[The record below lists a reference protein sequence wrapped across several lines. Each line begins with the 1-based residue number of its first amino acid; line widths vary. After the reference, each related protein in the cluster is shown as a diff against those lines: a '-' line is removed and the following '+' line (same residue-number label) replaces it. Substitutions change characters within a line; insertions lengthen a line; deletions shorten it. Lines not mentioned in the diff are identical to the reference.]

1 MTLLAVTVLGH
12 DRPGIVADTT
22 AALAGIGGNLEDSTM
37 TLLRGS
43 FAMLL
48 LVRASVDEEAV
59 RSALSRLEADG
70 RLTVEVRRVPDD
82 GVEPP
87 GPVPAVT
94 PYVLSVHGADRPG
107 IVSALTG
114 VVAAAGGNITDLTTR
129 LTGDLYVLLAEV
141 SLPERSDVE
150 QLRERLTATAQ
161 ELGVDVALR
170 PVETDEL

>member
-1 MTLLAVTVLGH
+1 MSLLAVTVLGH
-12 DRPGIVADTT
+12 DRPGIVAETT

-48 LVRASVDEEAV
+48 LVRADADEQQV
-59 RSALSRLEADG
+59 RSALAGLEADG
-70 RLTVEVRRVPDD
+70 RLSVEVRRVPDD
-82 GVEPP
+82 GEEPP
-87 GPVPAVT
+87 GPVARTT

-114 VVAAAGGNITDLTTR
+114 VVAAAQGNITDLTTR

-141 SLPERSDVE
+141 SLPERTDVDA
-150 QLRERLTATAQ
+150 LRSLLATTAD
-161 ELGVDVALR
+161 ELGVDVSLR

>member
-1 MTLLAVTVLGH
+1 MPAMSLLAVTVLGH
-12 DRPGIVADTT
+12 DRPGIVAETT
-22 AALAGIGGNLEDSTM
+22 AALAAIGGNLEDSTM

-48 LVRASVDEEAV
+48 LVRASVGEDDV
-59 RSALSRLEADG
+59 RSALSGLETDG

-87 GPVPAVT
+87 GPVPAVR

-107 IVSALTG
+107 IVSALTT

-129 LTGDLYVLLAEV
+129 LTGDMYVLLAEV
-141 SLPERSDVE
+141 SLPERSDVRG
-150 QLRERLTATAQ
+150 LRDRLAATAQ
-161 ELGVDVALR
+161 ELAV
-170 PVETDEL
+170 

>member
-1 MTLLAVTVLGH
+1 MSLLAVTVLGH
-12 DRPGIVADTT
+12 DRPGIVAQTT

-48 LVRASVDEEAV
+48 LVRAEADEDQV
-59 RSALSRLEADG
+59 RSALAGLEADG
-70 RLTVEVRRVPDD
+70 RLTVAVRRVPDD
-82 GVEPP
+82 GQEPP
-87 GPVPAVT
+87 GPVARAA

-141 SLPERSDVE
+141 SLPERADVE
-150 QLRERLTATAQ
+150 AVRAGLATTAH
-161 ELGVDVALR
+161 ELAVEASLR
-170 PVETDEL
+170 PVETDDL